1 MNSKFRMT
9 IAAKIFI
16 ILAVITLV
24 SFVMGIYS
32 FNSTKSAGK
41 IAADISNVY
50 LDLFDYNT
58 DLNNKIS
65 DVRRLFRRYIVDPS
79 QQHYDSIM
87 QLKKYAEDDLQ
98 RLDTLINDKN
108 TSSLVPEITAVY
120 PELKGAV
127 TTYLNTAA
135 NQIDIRHNIVPKE
148 QEFIKLTN
156 DFLNESENLRKAVAN
171 VVSRNSDD
179 PQIAMRYF
187 NNYTRV
193 SNLAV
198 NTGLVLEIFASVRYT
213 GNLKELE
220 KTGQLMKNIK
230 EDLENIRKNIVNR
243 DSLAVIDKM
252 LNIINQNEKVYN
264 EIVKAYESRAS
275 ANQKRDASV
284 EMLVGISQQIS
295 DSINNIIQEKSS
307 YAETSLKRTNYV
319 IISLL
324 LVTIAVIAAAAF
336 ITFTSII
343 KPIRTFVNAA
353 HNLTGGDRDLTIR
366 LKTKSND
373 EMFDLAKYFNTFIE
387 NVQEIINEVK
397 NSTNEVASGNSQL
410 AATIEELSATF
421 NSQSE
426 QVNSIVVDMNNINNA
441 SEDATNE
448 LRSAMQVINTT
459 YDATT
464 NRQNSLV
471 DIKNTMLDINSKT
484 THLSDTINKLLESS
498 EQIGEILTVIND
510 IADQTN
516 LLALNAAIEAA
527 RAGEAG
533 RGFAVVADEVRKLA
547 ERTTKATSEIEN
559 IISTLQHESEQA
571 SKEMSSATESVTTGV
586 SVIETTTSSFV
597 QVVHGV
603 DNVTNTTNQLLE
615 GFNVQ
620 HETVQSVTDKT
631 QAIASGIEESN
642 AAVSEISITVDHLQE
657 RTEALKTLVG
667 QFKV

>member
-24 SFVMGIYS
+24 SFAMGVYS
-32 FNSTKSAGK
+32 FISTKSAGK

-98 RLDTLINDKN
+98 KLDALINDKN

-127 TTYLNTAA
+127 TTYLDTAV

-156 DFLNESENLRKAVAN
+156 NFLNESENLRKAIAS

-243 DSLAVIDKM
+243 DSLTVLDKM
-252 LNIINQNEKVYN
+252 LTILNQNEKVYN
-264 EIVKAYESRAS
+264 EIVKAYELRAS

-284 EMLVGISQQIS
+284 ELLVGINQQIS
-295 DSINNIIQEKSS
+295 NSINNIIQEKSS
-307 YAETSLKRTNYV
+307 YAEISLKRTNYV

-324 LVTIAVIAAAAF
+324 VVTIAVIAAAAF
-336 ITFTSII
+336 ITLTSVI
-343 KPIRTFVNAA
+343 KPIRTFVDAA

-373 EMFDLAKYFNTFIE
+373 EISDLAKYFNTFIE

-426 QVNSIVVDMNNINNA
+426 QVSSIVVDMNNINNA
-441 SEDATNE
+441 SENATNE

-459 YDATT
+459 SEATT
-464 NRQNSLV
+464 NGQNSLSE
-471 DIKNTMLDINSKT
+471 IKDTMLDINNKT
-484 THLSDTINKLLESS
+484 THLSETINKLLDSS

-571 SKEMSSATESVTTGV
+571 SKEMSSATDSVTTGV

-603 DNVTNTTNQLLE
+603 DNVTNTTNQLME
-615 GFNVQ
+615 GFNIQ

>member
-32 FNSTKSAGK
+32 FISTKSAGK

-65 DVRRLFRRYIVDPS
+65 DVRRLFRRYIIDPS

-98 RLDTLINDKN
+98 KLDKLMNDKN
-108 TSSLVPEITAVY
+108 TSLLVPEITAVY

-127 TTYLNTAA
+127 TTYLDTAA

-156 DFLNESENLRKAVAN
+156 DFLNESEDLRKAVAN
-171 VVSRNSDD
+171 VVSRNTDD

-187 NNYTRV
+187 NNYTRIA
-193 SNLAV
+193 NLAV
-198 NTGLVLEIFASVRYT
+198 NTGHVLEIFASVRYT

-230 EDLENIRKNIVNR
+230 EDLENIRTNIVNR

-252 LNIINQNEKVYN
+252 LTILNQNEKVYN
-264 EIVKAYESRAS
+264 EIVKAYELRAS

-284 EMLVGISQQIS
+284 ELLVGISQQIS

-324 LVTIAVIAAAAF
+324 IVTIAVIAAAAF
-336 ITFTSII
+336 ITLTSVI
-343 KPIRTFVNAA
+343 KPIRTFVDAA

-373 EMFDLAKYFNTFIE
+373 EMSDLAKYFNTFIE

-426 QVNSIVVDMNNINNA
+426 QVSSIVVDMNNINNA

-448 LRSAMQVINTT
+448 LRSALQVINTT
-459 YDATT
+459 SEATT
-464 NRQNSLV
+464 NGQNSLSE
-471 DIKNTMLDINSKT
+471 IKDTMLDINNKT
-484 THLSDTINKLLESS
+484 THLSETINKLLDSS

-571 SKEMSSATESVTTGV
+571 SKEMSSATDSVTTGV

-603 DNVTNTTNQLLE
+603 DNVTNTTNQLME
-615 GFNVQ
+615 GFNIQ

>member
-24 SFVMGIYS
+24 SFAMGVYS
-32 FNSTKSAGK
+32 FISTKSAGK

-65 DVRRLFRRYIVDPS
+65 DVRRLFRRYIIDPS

-98 RLDTLINDKN
+98 KLDALIDDKN

-127 TTYLNTAA
+127 TTYLDTAV

-156 DFLNESENLRKAVAN
+156 NFLNESENLRKAIAS

-198 NTGLVLEIFASVRYT
+198 NTGRVLEIFASVRYT

-243 DSLAVIDKM
+243 DSLTVLDKM
-252 LNIINQNEKVYN
+252 LTILNQNEKVYN
-264 EIVKAYESRAS
+264 EIVKAYELRAS

-284 EMLVGISQQIS
+284 ELLVGISQQIS
-295 DSINNIIQEKSS
+295 NSINNIIQEKSS

-324 LVTIAVIAAAAF
+324 VVTIAVIAAAAF
-336 ITFTSII
+336 ITLTSVI
-343 KPIRTFVNAA
+343 KPIRTFVDAA

-373 EMFDLAKYFNTFIE
+373 EISDLAKYFNTFIE

-426 QVNSIVVDMNNINNA
+426 QVSSIVVDMNNINNA

-459 YDATT
+459 SEATT
-464 NRQNSLV
+464 NGQNSLSE
-471 DIKNTMLDINSKT
+471 IKDTMLDINNKT
-484 THLSDTINKLLESS
+484 THLSETINKLLDSS

-571 SKEMSSATESVTTGV
+571 SKEMSSATDSVTTGV

-603 DNVTNTTNQLLE
+603 DNVTNTTNQLME
-615 GFNVQ
+615 GFNIQ

>member
-24 SFVMGIYS
+24 SFAMGVYS
-32 FNSTKSAGK
+32 FISTKSAGK

-65 DVRRLFRRYIVDPS
+65 DFRRLFRRYIVDPS
-79 QQHYDSIM
+79 QQNYDSIM

-98 RLDTLINDKN
+98 KLDALIDDKN

-127 TTYLNTAA
+127 TTYLDTAV

-156 DFLNESENLRKAVAN
+156 NFLNESENLRKAIAS

-179 PQIAMRYF
+179 PQISMRYF

-198 NTGLVLEIFASVRYT
+198 NTGRVLEIFASVRYT

-230 EDLENIRKNIVNR
+230 EDLENIRTNIVNR
-243 DSLAVIDKM
+243 NSLAVIDKM
-252 LNIINQNEKVYN
+252 LTILNQNEKVYN
-264 EIVKAYESRAS
+264 EIVKAYELRAS
-275 ANQKRDASV
+275 ANKKRDASV
-284 EMLVGISQQIS
+284 ELLVGINQQIS
-295 DSINNIIQEKSS
+295 NSINNIIQEKSS

-324 LVTIAVIAAAAF
+324 VVTIAVIAAAAF
-336 ITFTSII
+336 ITLTSVI
-343 KPIRTFVNAA
+343 KPIRTFVDAA

-373 EMFDLAKYFNTFIE
+373 EISDLAKYFNTFIE

-426 QVNSIVVDMNNINNA
+426 QVSSIVVDMNNINNA

-448 LRSAMQVINTT
+448 LRSALQVINTT
-459 YDATT
+459 SEATT
-464 NRQNSLV
+464 NGQNSLSE
-471 DIKNTMLDINSKT
+471 IKDTMLDINNKT
-484 THLSDTINKLLESS
+484 THLSETINKLLDSS

-571 SKEMSSATESVTTGV
+571 SKEMSSATDSVTTGV

-603 DNVTNTTNQLLE
+603 DNVTNTTNQLME
-615 GFNVQ
+615 GFNIQ

>member
-24 SFVMGIYS
+24 SFAMGVYS
-32 FNSTKSAGK
+32 FISTKSAGK

-65 DVRRLFRRYIVDPS
+65 DFRRLFRRYIVDPS
-79 QQHYDSIM
+79 QQNYDSIM

-98 RLDTLINDKN
+98 KLDALIDDKN

-127 TTYLNTAA
+127 TTYLDTAV

-156 DFLNESENLRKAVAN
+156 NFLNESENLRKPIAS

-179 PQIAMRYF
+179 PQISMRYF

-198 NTGLVLEIFASVRYT
+198 NTGRVLEIFASVRYT

-230 EDLENIRKNIVNR
+230 EDLENIRTNIVNR
-243 DSLAVIDKM
+243 NSLAVIDKM
-252 LNIINQNEKVYN
+252 LTILNQNEKVYN
-264 EIVKAYESRAS
+264 EIVKAYELRAS
-275 ANQKRDASV
+275 ANKKRDASV
-284 EMLVGISQQIS
+284 ELLVGINQQIS
-295 DSINNIIQEKSS
+295 NSINNIIQEKSS

-324 LVTIAVIAAAAF
+324 VVTIAVIAAAAF
-336 ITFTSII
+336 ITLTSVI
-343 KPIRTFVNAA
+343 KPIRTFVDAA

-373 EMFDLAKYFNTFIE
+373 EISDLAKYFNTFIE

-426 QVNSIVVDMNNINNA
+426 QVSSIVVDMNNINNA

-448 LRSAMQVINTT
+448 LRSALQVINTT
-459 YDATT
+459 SEATT
-464 NRQNSLV
+464 NGQNSLSE
-471 DIKNTMLDINSKT
+471 IKDTMLDINNKT
-484 THLSDTINKLLESS
+484 THLSETINKLLDSS

-571 SKEMSSATESVTTGV
+571 SKEMSSATDSVTTGV

-603 DNVTNTTNQLLE
+603 DNVTNTTNQLME
-615 GFNVQ
+615 GFNIQ

>member
-24 SFVMGIYS
+24 SFAMGVYS
-32 FNSTKSAGK
+32 FISTKSAGK

-65 DVRRLFRRYIVDPS
+65 DFRRLFRRYIVDPS
-79 QQHYDSIM
+79 QQNYDSIM

-98 RLDTLINDKN
+98 KLDALIDDKN

-127 TTYLNTAA
+127 TTYLDTAV

-156 DFLNESENLRKAVAN
+156 NFLNESENLRKAIAS

-198 NTGLVLEIFASVRYT
+198 NTGRVLEIFASVRYT

-230 EDLENIRKNIVNR
+230 EDLENIRTNIVNR
-243 DSLAVIDKM
+243 NSLAVIDKM
-252 LNIINQNEKVYN
+252 LTILNQNEKVYN
-264 EIVKAYESRAS
+264 EIVKAYELRAS
-275 ANQKRDASV
+275 ANKKRDASV
-284 EMLVGISQQIS
+284 ELLVGINQQIS
-295 DSINNIIQEKSS
+295 NSINNIIQEKSS

-324 LVTIAVIAAAAF
+324 VVTIAVIAAAAF
-336 ITFTSII
+336 ITLTSVI
-343 KPIRTFVNAA
+343 KPIRTFVDAA

-373 EMFDLAKYFNTFIE
+373 EISDLAKYFNTFIE

-426 QVNSIVVDMNNINNA
+426 QVSSIVVDMNNINNA

-448 LRSAMQVINTT
+448 LRSALQVINTT
-459 YDATT
+459 SEATT
-464 NRQNSLV
+464 NGQNSLSE
-471 DIKNTMLDINSKT
+471 IKDTMLDINNKT
-484 THLSDTINKLLESS
+484 THLSETINKLLDSS

-571 SKEMSSATESVTTGV
+571 SKEMSSATDSVTTGV

-603 DNVTNTTNQLLE
+603 DNVTNTTNQLME
-615 GFNVQ
+615 GFNIQ

>member
-24 SFVMGIYS
+24 SFAMGVYS
-32 FNSTKSAGK
+32 FISTKSAGK

-58 DLNNKIS
+58 DLNSKIS
-65 DVRRLFRRYIVDPS
+65 DVRRLFRRYIIDPS

-98 RLDTLINDKN
+98 KLDALINDKN

-127 TTYLNTAA
+127 TTYLNTAI

-156 DFLNESENLRKAVAN
+156 DFLNESENLRKAVAS
-171 VVSRNSDD
+171 VVSRNTDD

-187 NNYTRV
+187 NNYTRI

-220 KTGQLMKNIK
+220 TTGEHIKNIR

-252 LNIINQNEKVYN
+252 LSIISQNEKVYN
-264 EIVKAYESRAS
+264 EIVKAYELRAS

-284 EMLVGISQQIS
+284 ELLVGINQQIS

-324 LVTIAVIAAAAF
+324 VVTIAVIAAAAF
-336 ITFTSII
+336 ITLTSVI
-343 KPIRTFVNAA
+343 KPIRTFVDAA

-373 EMFDLAKYFNTFIE
+373 EISDLAKYFNTFIE

-426 QVNSIVVDMNNINNA
+426 QVSSIVVDMNNINNA

-448 LRSAMQVINTT
+448 LRSALQVINTT
-459 YDATT
+459 SEATT
-464 NRQNSLV
+464 NGQNSLSE
-471 DIKNTMLDINSKT
+471 IKDTMLDINNKT
-484 THLSDTINKLLESS
+484 THLSETINKLLDSS

-571 SKEMSSATESVTTGV
+571 SKEMSSATDSVTTGV

-603 DNVTNTTNQLLE
+603 DNVTNTTNQLME
-615 GFNVQ
+615 GFNIQ
-620 HETVQSVTDKT
+620 HQTVQSVTDKT

-642 AAVSEISITVDHLQE
+642 AAVNEISITVDHLQE
-657 RTEALKTLVG
+657 RTEALKRLVG

>member
-24 SFVMGIYS
+24 SFAMGVYS
-32 FNSTKSAGK
+32 FISTKSASK

-65 DVRRLFRRYIVDPS
+65 DVRRLFRRYIIDPS

-98 RLDTLINDKN
+98 KLDALMNDKN

-127 TTYLNTAA
+127 TTYLNTAI

-156 DFLNESENLRKAVAN
+156 NFLNESENLRKAIAS

-187 NNYTRV
+187 NNYTRIA
-193 SNLAV
+193 NLAV

-230 EDLENIRKNIVNR
+230 EDLENIRTNIVNR

-252 LNIINQNEKVYN
+252 LTILNQNEKVYN
-264 EIVKAYESRAS
+264 EIVKAYEVRAS

-284 EMLVGISQQIS
+284 ELLVGISQQIS
-295 DSINNIIQEKSS
+295 DSINNIIQDKSS

-324 LVTIAVIAAAAF
+324 VVTIAVIAAAAF
-336 ITFTSII
+336 ITLTSVI
-343 KPIRTFVNAA
+343 KPIRTFVDAA

-373 EMFDLAKYFNTFIE
+373 EMSDLAKYFNTFIE

-426 QVNSIVVDMNNINNA
+426 QVSSIVVDMNNINNA

-448 LRSAMQVINTT
+448 LRSALQVINTT
-459 YDATT
+459 SEATT
-464 NRQNSLV
+464 NGQNSLSE
-471 DIKNTMLDINSKT
+471 IKDTMLDINNKT
-484 THLSDTINKLLESS
+484 THLSETINKLLDSS

-571 SKEMSSATESVTTGV
+571 SKEMSSATDSVTTGV

-603 DNVTNTTNQLLE
+603 DNVTNTTNQLME
-615 GFNVQ
+615 GFNIQ